1 MTKRV
6 KIIVS
11 VAAVMLV
18 LSIVGTTARVM
29 ASHEES
35 TNKQTQQGAN
45 KEELVQALN
54 TALTNAVNQGLIT
67 QEQVDKIIERWERVA
82 KIKRGVMFH
91 RLFRMD
97 EAKVDELLAKL
108 QDEGKIDE
116 DKAGKIKEKWAERR
130 AKGKVGWQN
139 RSESQDRPV
148 PHRILRAIRIY

>member
-82 KIKRGVMFH
+82 K
-91 RLFRMD
+91 
-97 EAKVDELLAKL
+97 
-108 QDEGKIDE
+108 
-116 DKAGKIKEKWAERR
+116 
-130 AKGKVGWQN
+130 
-139 RSESQDRPV
+139 
-148 PHRILRAIRIY
+148 